1 MLSFSFAG
9 VPNLIRPEM
18 VKEGACIIDVG
29 ISRLIDKSTGKSQLV
44 GDVDFE
50 GQFLLRYFLILTLRI
65 QIVRSMLLLF
75 SYPLQLICS
84 IILCNVSC
92 WFIAY

>member
-44 GDVDFE
+44 GDVDFK

-65 QIVRSMLLLF
+65 
-75 SYPLQLICS
+75 
-84 IILCNVSC
+84 
-92 WFIAY
+92 